1 MEFIRDTKEKILH
14 SPYFNKVTYLFDE
27 SFMTYSIGAYRS
39 AYITSYV
46 GFLQQIRQNIISY
59 NDNPYLGIIEKKD
72 ETTEEEHENK
82 VRKKWDSLKK
92 DMLDDDKWENV
103 LVNALKASPD
113 TNILRLNDAE
123 RTKLIY
129 FKDIRNDAVHD
140 KTNEITLA
148 QLHTLWEFIIE
159 YAPRTRIGGDKDS
172 FFKTYQEIA
181 EWYKQS
187 GDIPESKL
195 RVIEEMFFLL
205 TEKEKIEI
213 LSSFYD
219 SFFNRT
225 LEDIYTMHTREIYNY
240 LFESH
245 RTKIYDLVSTEPKLA
260 LFSIFVIDKFDVSCL
275 QWDKGKSDS
284 ILRLKDCMVE
294 KIIRF
299 IELQD
304 KLTINEK
311 IVDFINVL
319 SGPYKTDSTF
329 PAVLKE
335 ILADFFKYLLGY
347 ESIELKELQ
356 ELEFDEQIS
365 EMFRNIAL
373 ESVENSYTYK
383 GYYGKVTAID
393 TFSWNDIYINLHYI
407 IYLSVLSLES
417 EFAENKKIQEVFDRL
432 KKLYEQN
439 KSDDPNKNTSFL
451 SNFEGLFEKIKDF
464 PELIT
469 ALEK

>member
-1 MEFIRDTKEKILH
+1 
-14 SPYFNKVTYLFDE
+14 
-27 SFMTYSIGAYRS
+27 
-39 AYITSYV
+39 
-46 GFLQQIRQNIISY
+46 
-59 NDNPYLGIIEKKD
+59 
-72 ETTEEEHENK
+72 
-82 VRKKWDSLKK
+82 
-92 DMLDDDKWENV
+92 
-103 LVNALKASPD
+103 
-113 TNILRLNDAE
+113 
-123 RTKLIY
+123 
-129 FKDIRNDAVHD
+129 
-140 KTNEITLA
+140 
-148 QLHTLWEFIIE
+148 
-159 YAPRTRIGGDKDS
+159 
-172 FFKTYQEIA
+172 
-181 EWYKQS
+181 
-187 GDIPESKL
+187 
-195 RVIEEMFFLL
+195 
-205 TEKEKIEI
+205 
-213 LSSFYD
+213 
-219 SFFNRT
+219 
-225 LEDIYTMHTREIYNY
+225 
-240 LFESH
+240 
-245 RTKIYDLVSTEPKLA
+245 
-260 LFSIFVIDKFDVSCL
+260 
-275 QWDKGKSDS
+275 
-284 ILRLKDCMVE
+284 
-294 KIIRF
+294 
-299 IELQD
+299 
-304 KLTINEK
+304 

-383 GYYGKVTAID
+383 GYYGKFTEID

-417 EFAENKKIQEVFDRL
+417 EFAENQKIQEVFDRL

>member
-1 MEFIRDTKEKILH
+1 
-14 SPYFNKVTYLFDE
+14 
-27 SFMTYSIGAYRS
+27 
-39 AYITSYV
+39 
-46 GFLQQIRQNIISY
+46 
-59 NDNPYLGIIEKKD
+59 
-72 ETTEEEHENK
+72 
-82 VRKKWDSLKK
+82 
-92 DMLDDDKWENV
+92 
-103 LVNALKASPD
+103 
-113 TNILRLNDAE
+113 
-123 RTKLIY
+123 
-129 FKDIRNDAVHD
+129 
-140 KTNEITLA
+140 
-148 QLHTLWEFIIE
+148 
-159 YAPRTRIGGDKDS
+159 
-172 FFKTYQEIA
+172 
-181 EWYKQS
+181 
-187 GDIPESKL
+187 
-195 RVIEEMFFLL
+195 
-205 TEKEKIEI
+205 
-213 LSSFYD
+213 
-219 SFFNRT
+219 
-225 LEDIYTMHTREIYNY
+225 
-240 LFESH
+240 
-245 RTKIYDLVSTEPKLA
+245 EPKLA

-383 GYYGKVTAID
+383 GYYGKFTEID

-417 EFAENKKIQEVFDRL
+417 EFAENQKIQEVFDRL

-439 KSDDPNKNTSFL
+439 KSDDP
-451 SNFEGLFEKIKDF
+451 
-464 PELIT
+464 
-469 ALEK
+469 

>member
-1 MEFIRDTKEKILH
+1 
-14 SPYFNKVTYLFDE
+14 
-27 SFMTYSIGAYRS
+27 
-39 AYITSYV
+39 
-46 GFLQQIRQNIISY
+46 
-59 NDNPYLGIIEKKD
+59 
-72 ETTEEEHENK
+72 
-82 VRKKWDSLKK
+82 
-92 DMLDDDKWENV
+92 
-103 LVNALKASPD
+103 
-113 TNILRLNDAE
+113 
-123 RTKLIY
+123 
-129 FKDIRNDAVHD
+129 
-140 KTNEITLA
+140 
-148 QLHTLWEFIIE
+148 
-159 YAPRTRIGGDKDS
+159 
-172 FFKTYQEIA
+172 
-181 EWYKQS
+181 
-187 GDIPESKL
+187 
-195 RVIEEMFFLL
+195 
-205 TEKEKIEI
+205 
-213 LSSFYD
+213 
-219 SFFNRT
+219 
-225 LEDIYTMHTREIYNY
+225 
-240 LFESH
+240 
-245 RTKIYDLVSTEPKLA
+245 A

-383 GYYGKVTAID
+383 GYYGKFTEID

-417 EFAENKKIQEVFDRL
+417 EFAENQKIQEVFDRL